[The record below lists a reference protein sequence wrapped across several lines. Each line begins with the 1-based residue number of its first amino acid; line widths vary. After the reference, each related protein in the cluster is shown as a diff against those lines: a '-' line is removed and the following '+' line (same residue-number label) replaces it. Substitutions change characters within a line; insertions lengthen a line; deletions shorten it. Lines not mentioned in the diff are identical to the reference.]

1 MLKRCQSLIIV
12 FVLLF
17 TGIAGRCGYIALS
30 NDYTVSDS
38 YNSYA
43 IDVGELYTNIFDR
56 YGRLLNNYK
65 SEKIAVI
72 STNEKALNELDKLFY
87 SSEVAQIRE
96 ELSKGYP
103 VKRKVSKNA
112 PTKYISQFDRI
123 IQNPDDM
130 PARNLLDKTY
140 GGLECYVDKKIGELS
155 VNFAVDARGRLLN
168 GDSVTVNDDNY
179 DSRDGVIITLDSK
192 LQEIAEDASKYIPNG
207 AVVILDTATSQV
219 LASVSRGNDYVN
231 RAVSPYSVGSVFKL
245 VVCACALENNVHIKY
260 DCKSSITVGDTT
272 FSCQKK
278 HAHGY
283 QNMEEALA
291 NSCNCYF
298 VNLALHLGADKICKT
313 AESLGFGD
321 TFSVYKNWNI
331 NAGAFPDKNVL
342 KNSRGQLALIGF
354 GQGMLTDS
362 PMHFASVIS
371 CIANGGKYNSP
382 TLDFE
387 ESVSENT
394 LSTRT
399 CKVLRE
405 YMHNVV
411 TNGTGYYAN
420 YKNSTA
426 GKTATAQSGTFV
438 DGKEI
443 LNTWFAGFYPY
454 DNPKYAIVVM
464 QENGTTGSENC
475 CPVFRTIVEKIDKL

>member
-12 FVLLF
+12 FVLMF
-17 TGIAGRCGYIALS
+17 TSIAGRCGYIAMS
-30 NDYTVSDS
+30 NYYTVSES
-38 YNSYA
+38 YNSYT

-72 STNEKALNELDKLFY
+72 STNEKALSELDKLFY
-87 SSEVAQIRE
+87 SSEVTEIRE

-103 VKRKVSKNA
+103 VKRKVSKNSSS
-112 PTKYISQFDRI
+112 KYISQFDRI

-140 GGLECYVDKKIGELS
+140 GGLENYVDKKIGELS

-179 DSRDGVIITLDSK
+179 DSREGVIITLDSK
-192 LQEIAEDASKYIPNG
+192 LQKIAEDASKYIQKG
-207 AVVILDTATSQV
+207 AVIILDTSTSQI

-231 RAVSPYSVGSVFKL
+231 RAVSSYSVGSVFKL
-245 VVCACALENNVHIKY
+245 VVCACALENNVNIKY

-272 FSCQKK
+272 FNCQKK
-278 HAHGY
+278 HSHGY

-298 VNLALHLGADKICKT
+298 VNLALHLGADKICDT
-313 AESLGFGD
+313 AKNLGFGD
-321 TFSVYKNWNI
+321 SYTIYNNWNI
-331 NAGAFPDKNVL
+331 NAGAFPENDVL
-342 KNSRGQLALIGF
+342 ANSKGQLALIGF

-382 TLDFE
+382 TLDFN
-387 ESVSENT
+387 ESTSKNT
-394 LSTRT
+394 LSART
-399 CKVLRE
+399 CRILRK

-411 TNGTGYYAN
+411 VNGTGYFAD

-426 GKTATAQSGTFV
+426 GKTATAQSGVFV

-454 DNPKYAIVVM
+454 NNPKYAIVVM
-464 QENGTTGSENC
+464 QEDGTTGSENC
-475 CPVFRTIVEKIDKL
+475 CPVFRTIVEKIDEL